1 MNGVIENLP
10 TASVA
15 SKTILCEKATRF
27 LGFLFEKNTSFVYI
41 LLYKIKRHLIPV
53 WGLRLFS
60 IFFTLVAHERVRT
73 HYTPNK

>member
-41 LLYKIKRHLIPV
+41 LLYKIKLHLIPAKA
-53 WGLRLFS
+53 LRLFS
-60 IFFTLVAHERVRT
+60 VLFTLVAHERVRT
-73 HYTPNK
+73 HSAP